1 MGGDKNLFE
10 TMNKRDDITRQEVG
24 IVTYC
29 SKCGNM
35 AKEGAQ
41 FCDRCGAPLGGGYQ
55 QPYGQPAYPGYAP
68 YRPQKEPLIAVI
80 LSILLPGI
88 GQVYAGRVGRGILIF
103 LLVPLL
109 SVMPALSL
117 FAIVSV
123 SNFGAIWTLAIIVSI
138 IAFIVYVWQIVDAYR
153 CVEEYNRQGGPR
165 Y

>member
-1 MGGDKNLFE
+1 
-10 TMNKRDDITRQEVG
+10 
-24 IVTYC
+24 
-29 SKCGNM
+29 
-35 AKEGAQ
+35 
-41 FCDRCGAPLGGGYQ
+41 
-55 QPYGQPAYPGYAP
+55 
-68 YRPQKEPLIAVI
+68 
-80 LSILLPGI
+80 
-88 GQVYAGRVGRGILIF
+88 VGRGILIF